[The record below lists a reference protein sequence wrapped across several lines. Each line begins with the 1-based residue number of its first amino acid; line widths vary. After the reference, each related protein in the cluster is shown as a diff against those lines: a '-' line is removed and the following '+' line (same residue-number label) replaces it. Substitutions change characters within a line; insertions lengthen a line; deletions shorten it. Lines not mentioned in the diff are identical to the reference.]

1 LEVAVVV
8 DMVVALKV
16 NTVEVMVEGVVMV
29 AEYVLIMVVVVV
41 GIFVIGG
48 GGGGFHCV
56 FQSDFGV
63 RRNCFGY
70 RCEEEYSV
78 K

>member
-1 LEVAVVV
+1 
-8 DMVVALKV
+8 
-16 NTVEVMVEGVVMV
+16 
-29 AEYVLIMVVVVV
+29 MVVVVV

-78 K
+78 I